1 MMSSKLILVLQGA
14 PSCGCRWVPLGTF
27 VLILQLAGSWE
38 PLTMLNLHFVSGD
51 HVCLGPMSLKTF
63 GLFFIKRPKQITLI
77 SKRFHEKCQHICLLL
92 HLTSRKTRCIDP
104 LWIKILH
111 YIPFCCSTKIRTMLN
126 PSWGTTYGRTIA
138 TPIIHRQLASVRHM
152 YILVWVNKNKKNLL
166 FLVCPQLF
174 LWGCLKKV
182 K

>member
-1 MMSSKLILVLQGA
+1 MFGGEILWNNPSSFAWCQAQASSKYNWCQELLQTCWLFFKKM
-14 PSCGCRWVPLGTF
+14 P
-27 VLILQLAGSWE
+27 I
-38 PLTMLNLHFVSGD
+38 
-51 HVCLGPMSLKTF
+51 F
-63 GLFFIKRPKQITLI
+63 GLFFIKKPKQITLI
-77 SKRFHEKCQHICLLL
+77 SKRFHDKCQHICSLL

-174 LWGCLKKV
+174 LWGRLKKV